1 MAGLGVSPRDSI
13 NVIHSRSPY
22 TVREY
27 IMNNKKLI
35 ATMMTLSML
44 AAAFAGCL
52 GGDDDDW
59 SVDPATDV
67 NAVFVTS
74 DWDPIIPNLNAGEM
88 CDAILSAMTKTDER
102 EVVVDFTRGYYTS
115 SQGVIGASGSA
126 MISDALDL
134 NAAGTRVAVQSGT
147 TSDLWTAENLPD
159 ATIVAYADFPSVTAS
174 ISNGDADYAIG
185 DSPVMA
191 LSGNLMV
198 TFSDE
203 TFGLA
208 VDDGNSEL
216 LDALNVAIT
225 AVIDSG
231 EYDLIFSAWFEGAVV
246 LTDDTDSDTATAYPM
261 ATEGSRLTQ
270 VLESG
275 DLKFCSDTSYPPFES
290 LDASGAAVGF
300 DVDIGNAI
308 ADEMAA
314 HYMSVSNP
322 MFVPPVVEETG
333 GCMDATANN
342 HNADA
347 TVDDGSCTYDV
358 TIKIGF
364 LNPITGPISQFAPP
378 FTFAAAQA
386 AADLNAANDGYNF
399 EVIEA
404 DSGCDGTQ
412 AATAA
417 QSLIDSGVVAVAGAA
432 CSGASMGANAVLS
445 AAGVP
450 MVSYASTSPALSDAT
465 AYPDFYR
472 VVPSDA
478 IQGDAMADM
487 VAARGV
493 SNPALVH
500 MTNAYGAGLADSFES
515 FWLDAGNSLCL
526 KTGYDDTTLSDAS
539 ALVQAVID
547 GGCDSVVLASYSA
560 DGAMII
566 ETMAGMG
573 VAVPTFGADGIAG
586 EAALGDYSNPAAANG
601 VQVTKPRA
609 AAGAGGFAA
618 TCADDAVCS
627 TGIFQSESYD
637 AVMMIGEAAMHA
649 DGADMATHL
658 DMVGMMY
665 EGASG
670 VHDFL
675 ANGDVA
681 GAGYDVCSFNHVP
694 TYGDYFNCN
703 MMWTATDGLS
713 AAPFMGATVKI
724 GFLNDASGPIAVYA
738 MGFVASSQIALGIA
752 NTIGWN
758 SMVQFEIV
766 YADSGCDGTMGAAAA
781 QALVDAGVV
790 GVVGAACSGATM
802 AANAVLAAAGI
813 PQISYASTSPALS
826 DATAY
831 PDFFRVVPSDALQG
845 QALSAV
851 VQADMPAD
859 GTVGLVH
866 MTNAYGSGLADS
878 FSADFTADGTMLCT
892 TIGYEETTT
901 DFTSAVQALV
911 DNGCTSVVLV
921 SYAADGGMILDEMAT
936 QSWSG
941 QVYGGDG
948 IAEEGLAAGTSAS
961 VDGIIATKPSSGTM
975 GTVGY
980 VFAGMCAQSADC
992 AGGIYTA
999 EAFDAVV
1006 VMALSAF
1013 AQMASPSATLSQVI
1027 LATGQGLAGASGT
1040 ISFLANGD
1048 VAGAGYCVGDF
1059 TEDASG
1065 NVAFTCNRSWDPANG
1080 MS

>member
-1 MAGLGVSPRDSI
+1 M
-13 NVIHSRSPY
+13 
-22 TVREY
+22 E
-27 IMNNKKLI
+27 NKKII
-35 ATMMTLSML
+35 AMIMTLSMV

-52 GGDDDDW
+52 GGDDEPEPEW
-59 SVDPATDV
+59 ALSVADDV
-67 NAVFVTS
+67 NADFVTS
-74 DWDPIIPNLNAGEM
+74 DWDPIIPNLNDGEM

-102 EVVVDFTRGYYTS
+102 EIVVDFTRGYYTS

-159 ATIVAYADFPSVTAS
+159 ATVVAYADFPSVTAS

-191 LSGNLMV
+191 LSGDLMV

-208 VDDGNSEL
+208 VDDGDSEL

-246 LTDDTDSDTATAYPM
+246 LTDDRDAGTATAYPM

-275 DLKFCSDTSYPPFES
+275 NLKFCSDTSYPPFES
-290 LDASGAAVGF
+290 LNADGNAEGF

-322 MFVPPVVEETG
+322 MFVPPVVE
-333 GCMDATANN
+333 
-342 HNADA
+342 
-347 TVDDGSCTYDV
+347 DV
-358 TIKIGF
+358 TIKIGL

-386 AADLNAANDGYNF
+386 IADLNAANDGYNF
-399 EVIEA
+399 EIVEA
-404 DSGCDGTQ
+404 DSGCDGTV

-493 SNPALVH
+493 SNPALIH
-500 MTNAYGAGLADSFES
+500 MTNAYGAGLADSYES

-526 KTGYDDTTLSDAS
+526 KTGYDDTTLSDAA

-573 VAVPTFGADGIAG
+573 AAVPIFGADGIAG

-618 TCADDAVCS
+618 TCAADAVCS

-637 AVMMIGEAAMHA
+637 AVMMIGEAATHA

-738 MGFVASSQIALGIA
+738 AGFVAASQIAVGIA

-802 AANAVLAAAGI
+802 GANAVLAAAGI

-826 DATAY
+826 DAIAY

-851 VQADMPAD
+851 VKADAPAD
-859 GTVGLVH
+859 GSVGLIH

-892 TIGYEETTT
+892 TIGYEETVT

-961 VDGIIATKPSSGTM
+961 VDGIIATKPASGTM

-980 VFAGMCAQSADC
+980 VFANLCAQSPDC

-999 EAFDAVV
+999 EAFDGVV
-1006 VMALSAF
+1006 VMALAAF
-1013 AQMASPSATLSQVI
+1013 AQMASPGATLSQVI
-1027 LATGQGLAGASGT
+1027 MGTGQGLEGASGT

-1048 VAGAGYCVGDF
+1048 SPGAGYCVGDF

>member
-1 MAGLGVSPRDSI
+1 MK
-13 NVIHSRSPY
+13 
-22 TVREY
+22 
-27 IMNNKKLI
+27 NNKII
-35 ATMMTLSML
+35 AMMMTLSML

-52 GGDDDDW
+52 GGEDEPEPDW
-59 SVDPATDV
+59 YVTVADDV

-74 DWDPIIPNLNAGEM
+74 DWDPIIPNLNDGEM
-88 CDAILSAMTKTDER
+88 CDALLSAMTKTVER

-115 SQGVIGASGSA
+115 SQGVIGAAGA
-126 MISDALDL
+126 AAISSVADL
-134 NAAGTRVAVQSGT
+134 NADGTRVALQSGT
-147 TSDLWTAENLPD
+147 TSDLYAAANLGA
-159 ATIVAYADFPSVTAS
+159 ATIVAYPDFPSVTAA
-174 ISNGDADYAIG
+174 IGNGDADYAIG
-185 DSPVMA
+185 DAPVLA
-191 LSGNLMV
+191 LSGDLLT

-203 TFGLA
+203 TFGIA
-208 VDDGNSEL
+208 VAGTDDSDDMRNTEL
-216 LDALNVAIT
+216 LDALDMAIT
-225 AVIDSG
+225 EIIDSG
-231 EYDLIFSAWFEGAVV
+231 EYDLIFGAWFEGAVV
-246 LTDDTDSDTATAYPM
+246 LTDDRTDETAGSWPVPS
-261 ATEGSRLTQ
+261 EGSSLTT

-275 DLKFCSDTSYPPFES
+275 DLRFCSDTSYPPFEN
-290 LDASGAAVGF
+290 LDADGNAEGF

-308 ADEMAA
+308 ADEIAA
-314 HYMSVSNP
+314 NYMGVSNP
-322 MFVPPVVEETG
+322 MFVPPVVVVE
-333 GCMDATANN
+333 
-342 HNADA
+342 
-347 TVDDGSCTYDV
+347 DV
-358 TIKIGF
+358 TIKIGL

-386 AADLNAANDGYNF
+386 IADLNAANDGYNF
-399 EVIEA
+399 EIVEA
-404 DSGCDGTQ
+404 DSGCDGTV

-493 SNPALVH
+493 SNPALIH
-500 MTNAYGAGLADSFES
+500 MTNAYGAGLADSFEG

-526 KTGYDDTTLSDAS
+526 KTGYDDTTLSDAA

-573 VAVPTFGADGIAG
+573 AAVPIFGADGIAG

-618 TCADDAVCS
+618 ICADDAVCS

-637 AVMMIGEAAMHA
+637 AVMMIGEAATHA

-738 MGFVASSQIALGIA
+738 AGFVAASQIAVGIA

-802 AANAVLAAAGI
+802 GANAVLAAAGI

-826 DATAY
+826 DAIAY

-851 VQADMPAD
+851 VKADAPAD
-859 GTVGLVH
+859 GSVGLIH

-892 TIGYEETTT
+892 TIGYEETVT

-961 VDGIIATKPSSGTM
+961 VDGIIATKPASGTM

-980 VFAGMCAQSADC
+980 VFANLCGQSPDC

-999 EAFDAVV
+999 EAFDGIVI
-1006 VMALSAF
+1006 MALAAF
-1013 AQMASPSATLSQVI
+1013 AQMGSPGATMSQVI
-1027 LATGQGLAGASGT
+1027 MATGQAFDGASGT

-1048 VAGAGYCVGDF
+1048 SPGTGYCVGDF
-1059 TEDASG
+1059 TEDSSG

>member
-1 MAGLGVSPRDSI
+1 MK
-13 NVIHSRSPY
+13 
-22 TVREY
+22 
-27 IMNNKKLI
+27 NNKII
-35 ATMMTLSML
+35 AMMMTLSML

-52 GGDDDDW
+52 GGEDEPEPDW
-59 SVDPATDV
+59 YVTVADDV

-74 DWDPIIPNLNAGEM
+74 DWDPIIPNLNDGEM
-88 CDAILSAMTKTDER
+88 CDALLSAMTKTVER

-115 SQGVIGASGSA
+115 SQGVIGAAGA
-126 MISDALDL
+126 AAISSVADL
-134 NAAGTRVAVQSGT
+134 NADGTRVALQSGT
-147 TSDLWTAENLPD
+147 TSDLYAAANLGA
-159 ATIVAYADFPSVTAS
+159 ATIVAYPDFPSVTAA
-174 ISNGDADYAIG
+174 IGNGDADYAIG
-185 DSPVMA
+185 DAPVLA
-191 LSGNLMV
+191 LSGDLLT

-203 TFGLA
+203 TFGIA
-208 VDDGNSEL
+208 VAGTDDSDDMRNTEL
-216 LDALNVAIT
+216 LDALDMAIT
-225 AVIDSG
+225 EIIDSG
-231 EYDLIFSAWFEGAVV
+231 EYDLIFGAWFEGAVV
-246 LTDDTDSDTATAYPM
+246 LTDDRTDETAGSWPVPS
-261 ATEGSRLTQ
+261 EGSSLTT

-275 DLKFCSDTSYPPFES
+275 DLRFCSDTSYPPFEN
-290 LDASGAAVGF
+290 LDADGNAEGF

-308 ADEMAA
+308 ADEIAA
-314 HYMSVSNP
+314 NYMGVSNP
-322 MFVPPVVEETG
+322 MFVPPVVVVE
-333 GCMDATANN
+333 
-342 HNADA
+342 
-347 TVDDGSCTYDV
+347 DV
-358 TIKIGF
+358 TIKIGL

-386 AADLNAANDGYNF
+386 IADLNAANDGYNF
-399 EVIEA
+399 EIVEA
-404 DSGCDGTQ
+404 DSGCDGTV

-493 SNPALVH
+493 SNPALIH
-500 MTNAYGAGLADSFES
+500 MTNAYGAGLADSFEG

-526 KTGYDDTTLSDAS
+526 KTGYDDTTLSDAA

-573 VAVPTFGADGIAG
+573 AAVPIFGADGIAG

-618 TCADDAVCS
+618 TCAADAVCS

-637 AVMMIGEAAMHA
+637 AVMMIGEAATHA

-738 MGFVASSQIALGIA
+738 AGFVAASQIAVGIA

-802 AANAVLAAAGI
+802 GANAVLAAAGI

-826 DATAY
+826 DAIAY

-851 VQADMPAD
+851 VKADAPAD
-859 GTVGLVH
+859 GSVGLIH

-892 TIGYEETTT
+892 TIGYEETVT

-961 VDGIIATKPSSGTM
+961 VDGIIATKPASGTM

-980 VFAGMCAQSADC
+980 VFANLCAQSPDC

-999 EAFDAVV
+999 EAFDGVV
-1006 VMALSAF
+1006 VMALAAF
-1013 AQMASPSATLSQVI
+1013 AQMASPGATLSQVI
-1027 LATGQGLAGASGT
+1027 MGTGQGLEGASGT

-1048 VAGAGYCVGDF
+1048 SPGAGYCVGDF